1 MGLVDK
7 SWGSTGSIRIY
18 ISLLNIG
25 VVNFSFYPFHNMG
38 GRGRLIIL
46 FKDRTENFLSN
57 NLEFKTMKFYQKFN
71 IKLH

>member
-25 VVNFSFYPFHNMG
+25 VVNFSFYPFHNMVG
-38 GRGRLIIL
+38 GGRLIIL

-57 NLEFKTMKFYQKFN
+57 NLEF
-71 IKLH
+71 